1 MRGFDLVKKAAAY
14 IIASVTVILAL
25 GFTAGVPFEDAEKER
40 REWNSKH
47 IFEEPFTPVMKGYVK
62 E

>member
-1 MRGFDLVKKAAAY
+1 MKEIWFFLIRTNTDYIKKSRNY
-14 IIASVTVILAL
+14 VT
-25 GFTAGVPFEDAEKER
+25 FEDAEKER